1 MQHRRFHELRHG
13 FATLLLSQGVEWR
26 VIMELMG
33 QTLFSTSLIYTHVV
47 PERHNDAAAKLDKA
61 IG

>member
-1 MQHRRFHELRHG
+1 MSYGTASPRCFCHRAF
-13 FATLLLSQGVEWR
+13 EWR

-33 QTLFSTSLIYTHVV
+33 HMLFSTSLIYTHVV